1 MPSRCAFLERRA
13 AMNKPY
19 IIGMLLLASVLLVDR
34 FVVNLPDWTAILI
47 FMAAAVLLIL
57 SIVKSRKE
65 KRNQA

>member
-1 MPSRCAFLERRA
+1 
-13 AMNKPY
+13 MNKPY

-34 FVVNLPDWTAILI
+34 FVVNLPDGTAILI

-57 SIVKSRKE
+57 SMVKSRKE

>member
-1 MPSRCAFLERRA
+1 MPSRCVFWEGRIV
-13 AMNKPY
+13 MNKAY

-34 FVVNLPDWTAILI
+34 FVVSLPDWTAIPI
-47 FMAAAVLLIL
+47 FMTAAVLLIL

>member
-1 MPSRCAFLERRA
+1 MPSRCVFLERRIV
-13 AMNKPY
+13 MNKAY

-57 SIVKSRKE
+57 SMVKSRKE